1 MKYKVITLITAFQL
15 AACGADDANDVID
28 NIQNDG
34 DYAKVE
40 ADEEAADEPASVA
53 EIRPSQTSARTVIQ
67 TSSTATEE
75 VAVLPMTGVL
85 SFLPDDFVFE
95 CTDYSRGVSESVP
108 MQLEYEIEDGFIT
121 VQQSSSQ
128 RTSTVQGMNP
138 TSEVISSSVW
148 SGPISKSGEFDIT
161 GTSVILD
168 YKWGTMRTSYRITGE
183 FTDDGWQGEYT
194 MTVSADELFVTCYYD
209 ADFDG
214 ERVR

>member
-1 MKYKVITLITAFQL
+1 MEYKVITLITAFQL
-15 AACGADDANDVID
+15 SACGADEANDVVD

-34 DYAKVE
+34 KYASS
-40 ADEEAADEPASVA
+40 EPEDPVTDVP
-53 EIRPSQTSARTVIQ
+53 EITQTTTKKKTVLQPSSM
-67 TSSTATEE
+67 ATEE
-75 VAVLPMTGVL
+75 TTVLPNEGVL

-95 CTDYSRGVSESVP
+95 CTDGSRGTTESVP
-108 MQLEYEIEDGFIT
+108 MQMEYEIDGGFIT

-168 YKWGTMRTSYRITGE
+168 YKWGTLRTSYRIQGE
-183 FTDDGWQGEYT
+183 FTDDGWEGEYT
-194 MTVSADELFVTCYYD
+194 MTTSFDELFVTCYYD
-209 ADFDG
+209 ADFEG
-214 ERVR
+214 ERAR